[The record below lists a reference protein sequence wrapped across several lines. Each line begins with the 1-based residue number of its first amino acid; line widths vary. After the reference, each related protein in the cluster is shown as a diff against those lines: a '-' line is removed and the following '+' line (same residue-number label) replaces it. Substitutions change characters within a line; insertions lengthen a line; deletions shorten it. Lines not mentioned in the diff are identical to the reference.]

1 MPVVSINSIRMTLKP
16 MIERLILGLVIMDK
30 VSIAMSMELQY
41 EIPTRIT
48 NLQTA
53 WMMVG

>member
-1 MPVVSINSIRMTLKP
+1 MPVVSINLIRMTLKP
-16 MIERLILGLVIMDK
+16 TMEKLILGLVIMDK
-30 VSIAMSMELQY
+30 VSIAMELELQY